1 MEEEYHNITD
11 KSKSGAPAAGEAI
24 RDMFSTDE
32 IFHRVVATAEEDFR
46 NPSRLLFL
54 SGLAAGLPRGNLWR
68 KRIKLE

>member
-32 IFHRVVATAEEDFR
+32 IFHRVIATSEDFR
-46 NPSRLLFL
+46 NTSRLQFFQRTDY
-54 SGLAAGLPRGNLWR
+54 SASPRKPMAEKN
-68 KRIKLE
+68 